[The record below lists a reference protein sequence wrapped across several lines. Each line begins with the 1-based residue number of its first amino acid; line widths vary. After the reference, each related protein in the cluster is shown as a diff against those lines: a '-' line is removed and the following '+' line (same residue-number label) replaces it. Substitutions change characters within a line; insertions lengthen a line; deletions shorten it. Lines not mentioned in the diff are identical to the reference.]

1 MKTIY
6 EVRWVIVSS
15 VVISDQSYFI
25 AETTMP
31 GRSGFDFNGSSQSF
45 NVLASY
51 LFGKVF
57 ATFLPWGRSPFP
69 SFQWIV

>member
-1 MKTIY
+1 M
-6 EVRWVIVSS
+6 IVSF
-15 VVISDQSYFI
+15 VVNSDQSYFV

-57 ATFLPWGRSPFP
+57 ATFLPRVRSPFP
-69 SFQWIV
+69 CFIG